1 MTFQERAEIHAFVDR
16 LIGSELEFETL
27 IRGYSQI
34 DAHRASH
41 PLRDLRPKVRPSRA
55 KGKGNGNPDAT

>member
-1 MTFQERAEIHAFVDR
+1 MTSQERAEIHAFVDR
-16 LIGSELEFETL
+16 LIGSELEFEAL
-27 IRGYSQI
+27 AYGYLQI

-55 KGKGNGNPDAT
+55 KGNGNPDAT

>member
-27 IRGYSQI
+27 AYGYLQM
-34 DAHRASH
+34 DVHYASR
-41 PLRDLRPKVRPSRA
+41 PFYDLRPKVRPSRA
-55 KGKGNGNPDAT
+55 KRGDE